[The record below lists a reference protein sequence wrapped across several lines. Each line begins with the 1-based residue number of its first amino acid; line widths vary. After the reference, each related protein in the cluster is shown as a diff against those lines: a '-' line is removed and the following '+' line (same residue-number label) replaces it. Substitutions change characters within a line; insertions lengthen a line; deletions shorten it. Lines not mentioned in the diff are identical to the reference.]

1 MQTFLKNASHTEGRE
16 LQAYQ
21 MFRLTDNHMIYDSYS
36 RIRIR
41 IGILCDY
48 YKTIFVIVLV
58 FVFLYMY

>member
-36 RIRIR
+36 RIRI
-41 IGILCDY
+41 GILCDY
-48 YKTIFVIVLV
+48 YKTIYVIVLV
-58 FVFLYMY
+58 LVFLYMY